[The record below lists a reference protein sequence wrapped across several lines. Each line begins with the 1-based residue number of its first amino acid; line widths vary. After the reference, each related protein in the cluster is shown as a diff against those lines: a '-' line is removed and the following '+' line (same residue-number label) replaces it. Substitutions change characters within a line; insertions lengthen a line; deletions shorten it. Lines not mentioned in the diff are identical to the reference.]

1 MLPDIIEILL
11 PIVLILT
18 TMAILIMLPM
28 YFIRKKR
35 NPDNPKNT
43 IKRLV
48 GMSFVA
54 SLIITLLLGSGL
66 IAIYIKDVKE
76 AVSSDDNVTIIGG
89 ADGPTSVF
97 IAGKIGD
104 DDMNKFS
111 QITVDEAKEI
121 FETPG
126 DYIILDVR
134 RADEYAGG
142 HIPGAINVA
151 NESINDT
158 CPEELP
164 DLNQTIYVYCRSGNR
179 SKQASEKLVSLGY
192 TNIIEFGGILDWT
205 GEIEN

>member
-1 MLPDIIEILL
+1 MLPAIIEILL

-28 YFIRKKR
+28 YFMRKKR

-76 AVSSDDNVTIIGG
+76 AVSCDDNVTIIGG

-111 QITVDEAKEI
+111 QITMDEAKEI

-142 HIPGAINVA
+142 HIPGA
-151 NESINDT
+151 INDT

-205 GEIEN
+205 GEIEK

>member
-111 QITVDEAKEI
+111 QITMDEAKEI

-158 CPEELP
+158 CPKELP

-205 GEIEN
+205 GEIEK

>member
-76 AVSSDDNVTIIGG
+76 TVSSDDNVTIIGG

-111 QITVDEAKEI
+111 QITMDEAKEI

-205 GEIEN
+205 GEIEK

>member
-1 MLPDIIEILL
+1 MLTDIIEILL

-35 NPDNPKNT
+35 NSDNPKNT

-66 IAIYIKDVKE
+66 IAIYIKDVKD

-111 QITVDEAKEI
+111 QITMDEAKEI

-134 RADEYAGG
+134 RADEYAVG

-164 DLNQTIYVYCRSGNR
+164 DMNQTIYVYCRSGNR

-205 GEIEN
+205 GEIEK

>member
-66 IAIYIKDVKE
+66 IAIYIKDCRL
-76 AVSSDDNVTIIGG
+76 I
-89 ADGPTSVF
+89 
-97 IAGKIGD
+97 
-104 DDMNKFS
+104 FS
-111 QITVDEAKEI
+111 I
-121 FETPG
+121 
-126 DYIILDVR
+126 
-134 RADEYAGG
+134 
-142 HIPGAINVA
+142 
-151 NESINDT
+151 
-158 CPEELP
+158 
-164 DLNQTIYVYCRSGNR
+164 
-179 SKQASEKLVSLGY
+179 
-192 TNIIEFGGILDWT
+192 
-205 GEIEN
+205 

>member
-1 MLPDIIEILL
+1 MLTDIIEILL

-35 NPDNPKNT
+35 NSDNPKNT

-89 ADGPTSVF
+89 ADGPTSVL

-111 QITVDEAKEI
+111 QITMDEAKEI

-126 DYIILDVR
+126 YYIILDVR

-164 DLNQTIYVYCRSGNR
+164 DMNQTIYVYCRSGNR

-205 GEIEN
+205 GEIEK

>member
-76 AVSSDDNVTIIGG
+76 AVSCDDNVTIIGG

-104 DDMNKFS
+104 NDMNKFS
-111 QITVDEAKEI
+111 QITMDEAKEI

-205 GEIEN
+205 GEIEK

>member
-111 QITVDEAKEI
+111 QITMDEAKEI

-164 DLNQTIYVYCRSGNR
+164 DMNQTIYVYCRSGNR

-192 TNIIEFGGILDWT
+192 TNIIEFGGILDCT

>member
-111 QITVDEAKEI
+111 QITMDEAKEI

-151 NESINDT
+151 NESIYDT

-205 GEIEN
+205 GEIEK

>member
-1 MLPDIIEILL
+1 MLTDIIEILL

-35 NPDNPKNT
+35 NSDNPKNT

-54 SLIITLLLGSGL
+54 SLIITLILGSGL

-111 QITVDEAKEI
+111 QITMDEAKEI

-134 RADEYAGG
+134 RAYEYAGG

-164 DLNQTIYVYCRSGNR
+164 DMNQTIYVYCRSGNR

-205 GEIEN
+205 GEIEK

>member
-66 IAIYIKDVKE
+66 IAIYIKNVKE
-76 AVSSDDNVTIIGG
+76 AVSCDDNVTIIGG

-111 QITVDEAKEI
+111 QITMDEAKEI

-164 DLNQTIYVYCRSGNR
+164 DMNQTIYVYCRSGNR

-205 GEIEN
+205 GEIEK

>member
-1 MLPDIIEILL
+1 MLTDIIEILL

-35 NPDNPKNT
+35 NSDNPKNT

-76 AVSSDDNVTIIGG
+76 AVSCDDNVTIIGG

-111 QITVDEAKEI
+111 QITMDEAKEI

-164 DLNQTIYVYCRSGNR
+164 DMNQTIYVYCRSGNR

-205 GEIEN
+205 GEIEK

>member
-111 QITVDEAKEI
+111 QITMDEAKEI

-192 TNIIEFGGILDWT
+192 TSIIEVGGILDWS
-205 GEIEN
+205 GEIEK

>member
-18 TMAILIMLPM
+18 TMAILMMLPM

-111 QITVDEAKEI
+111 QITMDEAKEI

-164 DLNQTIYVYCRSGNR
+164 DMNQTIYVYCRSGNR

-205 GEIEN
+205 GEIEK

>member
-1 MLPDIIEILL
+1 MLTDIIEILL

-35 NPDNPKNT
+35 NSDNPKNT

-111 QITVDEAKEI
+111 QITMDEAKEI
-121 FETPG
+121 FEKPG

-164 DLNQTIYVYCRSGNR
+164 DMNQTIYVYCRSGNR

-205 GEIEN
+205 GEIEK

>member
-76 AVSSDDNVTIIGG
+76 AVSCDDNVTIIGG

-111 QITVDEAKEI
+111 QITMDEAKEI

-205 GEIEN
+205 GEIEK

>member
-1 MLPDIIEILL
+1 MLTDIIEILL

-35 NPDNPKNT
+35 NSDNPKNT

-111 QITVDEAKEI
+111 QITMDEAKEI

-205 GEIEN
+205 GEIEK

>member
-1 MLPDIIEILL
+1 MLTDIIEILL

-35 NPDNPKNT
+35 NSDNPKNT

-111 QITVDEAKEI
+111 QITMDEAKEI

-164 DLNQTIYVYCRSGNR
+164 DMNQTIYVYCRSGNR

-205 GEIEN
+205 VEIEK

>member
-11 PIVLILT
+11 PIVPILT

-111 QITVDEAKEI
+111 QITMDEAKEI

-205 GEIEN
+205 GEIEK

>member
-11 PIVLILT
+11 LIVLILT

-111 QITVDEAKEI
+111 QITMDEAKEI

-205 GEIEN
+205 GEIEK